1 MAIWENGFCSNCKE
15 YAIVEWNECGGEI
28 VLSKHCPHCG
38 AKMEDRVPIIRPE
51 GKKVEFGRFDPKSVT
66 EV

>member
-1 MAIWENGFCSNCKE
+1 MAKWENGFCSNCKE

-28 VLSKHCPHCG
+28 VLSKYCPNCG

-51 GKKVEFGRFDPKSVT
+51 GKKIEFGRLDPKSVT